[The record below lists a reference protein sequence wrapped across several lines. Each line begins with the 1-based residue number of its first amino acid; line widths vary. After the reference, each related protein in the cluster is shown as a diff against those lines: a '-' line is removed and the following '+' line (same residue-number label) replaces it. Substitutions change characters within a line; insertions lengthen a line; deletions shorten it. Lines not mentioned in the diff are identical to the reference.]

1 MLPKVLQWLAD
12 WDNVTGLIAIVSLI
26 MTSATWIHTILLNRQ
41 NLSFRIHEAQSQNG
55 VSFFFVQIENYS
67 KLPVAITRFQLV
79 TAESEFDCV
88 AIPHFV
94 YQYTR
99 RSGKEITSQKT
110 FYSLQMPIELSPLGA
125 VSGYILFDNPQAVLP
140 AGSTDATFLICTN
153 RGRKEKILLPLPE
166 DFQYKL

>member
-1 MLPKVLQWLAD
+1 MISNISQWLMN
-12 WDNVTGLIAIVSLI
+12 WDNATGLIAIISFV
-26 MTSATWIHTILLNRQ
+26 MTSATWIHTILINRQ
-41 NLSFRIHEAQSQNG
+41 NLSFRIHEAQSRNG
-55 VSFFFVQIENYS
+55 VSFFFMQIENHS

-79 TAESEFDCV
+79 TDKNEFDCV
-88 AIPHFV
+88 AIPHFI

-110 FYSLQMPIELSPLGA
+110 FYSLQMPIELSALGA

-140 AGSTDATFLICTN
+140 ADSTDATFLVCTN

-166 DFQYKL
+166 DFRHKS